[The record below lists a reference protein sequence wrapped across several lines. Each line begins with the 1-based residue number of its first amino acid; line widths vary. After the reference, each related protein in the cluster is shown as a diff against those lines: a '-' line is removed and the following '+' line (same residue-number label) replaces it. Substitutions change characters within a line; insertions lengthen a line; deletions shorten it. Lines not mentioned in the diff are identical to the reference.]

1 MILKD
6 IESKRIMHV
15 DTSIKFY
22 QLGNTGIASKIV
34 GSGQHKGVVISNKLK
49 RELDRDLTA
58 GHDYARLYAICIY
71 YLIKDNLMDF
81 DVLVICNDENFI
93 YVKLYLDLLFDESQ
107 LYKSKYITNISELR
121 AITGNKKLR
130 SFANNTSNIYR
141 RKGLKNLQRQQKGV
155 PINVIRVTYQEIK
168 DKWEEINKKK

>member
-1 MILKD
+1 MISKD
-6 IESKRIMHV
+6 IENKRIMHI

-34 GSGQHKGVVISNKLK
+34 GSGQHKGVVVSNKLK

-71 YLIKDNLMDF
+71 YLIKDNLDDF
-81 DVLVICNDENFI
+81 DILVICNDENFI
-93 YVKLYLDLLFDESQ
+93 YVKLYLDLLFNENRIYQ
-107 LYKSKYITNISELR
+107 SKDVTNISELR

-130 SFANNTSNIYR
+130 SFANNTANI
-141 RKGLKNLQRQQKGV
+141 
-155 PINVIRVTYQEIK
+155 
-168 DKWEEINKKK
+168 